1 MLRTRVEYRMK
12 YTGQDEYLAEKI
24 AKHLAR
30 NPQVSFSKK
39 EAEKK
44 RWRFSWFL
52 DNTASWDDLDIY
64 QTVGY
69 YSHET
74 FLFRY
79 WTAFKEQVRTNE
91 VVSGLLFL
99 FGLTWV
105 IALAVS
111 GFMVLTGEESQIHSS
126 IWWSLLVPA
135 GLIAWGWGVGS
146 LMFMEPTEDV
156 RLVQEE
162 AQKAEN
168 LTLTKV

>member
-1 MLRTRVEYRMK
+1 MLRTRIEYRMK
-12 YTGQDEYLAEKI
+12 YTGQDKQLAEKI
-24 AKHLAR
+24 AEHLAR
-30 NPQVSFSKK
+30 NPQVSFSRK

-52 DNTASWDDLDIY
+52 DNTATWDDLDIY

-74 FLFRY
+74 FLSRY
-79 WTAFKEQVRTNE
+79 WTAFKEQVRENE
-91 VVSGLLFL
+91 IVSGLLFL

-111 GFMVLTGEESQIHSS
+111 GFMVFSGAETQIDSS

-135 GLIAWGWGVGS
+135 GLISLGWGVGS
-146 LMFMEPTEDV
+146 LISMQPTRDV

-162 AQKAEN
+162 ARKAEN